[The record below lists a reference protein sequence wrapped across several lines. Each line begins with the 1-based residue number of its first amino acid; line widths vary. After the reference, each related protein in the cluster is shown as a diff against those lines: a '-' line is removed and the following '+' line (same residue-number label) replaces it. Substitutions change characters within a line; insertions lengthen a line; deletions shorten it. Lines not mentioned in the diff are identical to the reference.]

1 MPTHRPIDRHLFRR
15 DAIRLAAGA
24 AATAALAACGDTAG
38 TTPTITTVA
47 TRGATVVMVAPIAAT
62 GVATTPPTAVITIPP
77 TNTKLPTEKVD
88 FHWVDSAGE
97 KLPFL
102 KAYFAAYQQAHPNI
116 AVQYEGLPFTEIAK
130 VIPLGIPN
138 GNAPDVF
145 VIPANFTVAQAVQQ
159 GWVRPFDDLVPNFD
173 AWKAAFPPGTF
184 FEGINV
190 FKGKTYSFPS
200 VATQKNNAMLLYNV
214 EYRP

>member
-1 MPTHRPIDRHLFRR
+1 MPTHRPIDRHLSRR
-15 DAIRLAAGA
+15 YAIRLAAGA
-24 AATAALAACGDTAG
+24 AATAVLAACGDTAS
-38 TTPTITTVA
+38 TTPTPATVA

-88 FHWVDSAGE
+88 LHWVDSAGE

-130 VIPLGIPN
+130 VIHHNIVGFAIRPGDDRR
-138 GNAPDVF
+138 APCRTHDVTPRLTKESRTSK
-145 VIPANFTVAQAVQQ
+145 IPAKLRNTV
-159 GWVRPFDDLVPNFD
+159 
-173 AWKAAFPPGTF
+173 WK
-184 FEGINV
+184 N
-190 FKGKTYSFPS
+190 
-200 VATQKNNAMLLYNV
+200 
-214 EYRP
+214 